1 MALNSF
7 GEESTMALDNIQL
20 SKTAFPD
27 DQITTEYVPKTEY
40 GNTTDTQRCFN
51 AL

>member
-7 GEESTMALDNIQL
+7 GEDSTMAIDNVQL

-27 DQITTEYVPKTEY
+27 DQITTQYVPKTEY
-40 GNTTDTQRCFN
+40 GKFTV
-51 AL
+51 L